1 VRTIGGWLWTAATV
15 AIRFW
20 LAFSPL
26 PLRTTRSARSG
37 LTIGMRLQSIAP
49 SRTICSAERFGTVAP
64 GDLGH
69 QRDRLVKRPAYDR
82 PDEPSLALLAPDRGC
97 EHQLGVE
104 RMDRLPAWRARPDT
118 GDANLPNSVITG
130 RV

>member
-1 VRTIGGWLWTAATV
+1 MRTIGGWLWTAATV

-64 GDLGH
+64 
-69 QRDRLVKRPAYDR
+69 VISA
-82 PDEPSLALLAPDRGC
+82 
-97 EHQLGVE
+97 
-104 RMDRLPAWRARPDT
+104 T
-118 GDANLPNSVITG
+118 SVIASSNGPHTTALMS
-130 RV
+130 RRWHS